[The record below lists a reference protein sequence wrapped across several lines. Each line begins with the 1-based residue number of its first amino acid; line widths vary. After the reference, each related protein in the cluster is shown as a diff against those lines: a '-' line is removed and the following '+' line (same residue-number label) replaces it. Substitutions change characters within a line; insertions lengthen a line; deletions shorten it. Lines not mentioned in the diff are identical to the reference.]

1 MKKRVTALLLI
12 LAFVLS
18 QMPVFAAG
26 AEPATPGDEPA
37 FTGEAESAALNSE
50 LASQPEEADGTISG
64 SGDTASLPGDT
75 AGEDAPDGK
84 EGGGSDPQDLAS
96 QGETEG
102 SPLMEASPR
111 IYLSATPGGSISG
124 SGPSNGGAATI
135 FSVKAG
141 TTVEVSTLIG
151 YGLNSGDT
159 LTLTAVP
166 EEGYT
171 FKGWYKYWNS
181 TSPELISSDVT
192 YAYTMPTEYGDELT
206 AAFTD
211 ESAGGFEN
219 FIKEVTVSLKPPA
232 AGTKASDVDVADQI
246 FVNSRTYHCTSAG
259 GFWYD
264 TKPQYRSPVEPG
276 PESYKGTFEAGKT
289 YYIDLFLVPED
300 GYWFYQGGELGQ
312 GSPPTTVK
320 AVNAGLP
327 YDDWLMVT
335 NYWYEG
341 EVHCFGEII
350 LSFTPEVPIKL
361 PAITFTPPVAGES
374 TDTVSAA
381 DCVTVPEGVHYDL
394 GTPVWGKNTS
404 SGSSVYIGGFYSGT
418 FEEGETYYVWF
429 PQILADEGY
438 FWNTDRA
445 GLSGTSLTNGTYV
458 FNMNTGSRNGNGI
471 TTFAPAFAFTPR
483 PAGGQVTRLFGSNR
497 YSTSLAIAEEL
508 RRIRGSKFDSIVLAT
523 GENYPD
529 ALAGGYLATVK
540 NAPIIL
546 IRTGKPTSHK
556 DNKMVAKW
564 IKSNL
569 KSGGTIYVLGSTA
582 AVPKAHVDLVK
593 SGFKVKRL
601 EGKNRFGTNA
611 AILNEIGANGV
622 TEVIVTTGRDFPDA
636 LCASALDKPL
646 LIVETKQNKQKLD
659 TAQKTYL
666 SKLKNPVF
674 YIVGPTS
681 VVPKTFETQLKAY
694 GSVERIAGDKNAI
707 NRSEQIARR
716 FFKRPAAVALAVSSP
731 YPDGLCGGAIAN
743 KKGAPLLLVKKGS
756 EAKAT
761 TFVKDVKAT
770 DGLVFGANKDTVVPN
785 GSVNKILPKAKI
797 VNSQYK

>member
-18 QMPVFAAG
+18 QMSVFAAG
-26 AEPATPGDEPA
+26 AEPALVD
-37 FTGEAESAALNSE
+37 EAESAALNEAAGEELSE
-50 LASQPEEADGTISG
+50 GGEAGETFVEGEEASESLPEESDTDETVPG
-64 SGDTASLPGDT
+64 GDTGGTAPG
-75 AGEDAPDGK
+75 
-84 EGGGSDPQDLAS
+84 DLAS
-96 QGETEG
+96 QGETG
-102 SPLMEASPR
+102 SSPLMEASPR
-111 IYLSATPGGSISG
+111 IYLSATTGGSISG

-135 FSVKAG
+135 FSVEAG
-141 TTVEVSTLIG
+141 KSLEVSTLIG

-166 EEGYT
+166 QEGYT

-181 TSPELISSDVT
+181 TSPELISSDAT
-192 YAYTMPTEYGDELT
+192 YAYTMPTEYGDQLT

-211 ESAGGFEN
+211 ESAGQFEN
-219 FIKEVTVSLKPPA
+219 FIKEVTVSLSPPA
-232 AGTKASDVDVADQI
+232 AGTKASDVEVADRI
-246 FVNSRTYHCTSAG
+246 FVNNRVYHCTAD

-264 TKPQYRSPVEPG
+264 TKIQYHDIFEPG
-276 PESYKGTFEAGKT
+276 PEPYKGTFEAGKT
-289 YYIDLFLVPED
+289 YYIELFLEPDD
-300 GYWFYQGGELGQ
+300 GYRFYQGGELGQ

-335 NYWYEG
+335 NYSYEG

-350 LSFTPEVPIKL
+350 LSFTPEVPIEL

-429 PQILADEGY
+429 PQIMAEEGY
-438 FWNTDRA
+438 FWNTDRT

-681 VVPKTFETQLKAY
+681 VVPKTFESQLKAY

-756 EAKAT
+756 EAKAAA
-761 TFVKDVKAT
+761 FVKDVKAT